1 MSSNKS
7 KFTKDDVLKLAK
19 LASLS
24 ISDSE
29 AEKYSTQLGAILD
42 YVNQLQELDT
52 DNIEPIAHITGTK
65 NITFEDGSQQDFSLN
80 KQTLNLKKVGNKDY
94 FSVTK

>member
-19 LASLS
+19 LANLP
-24 ISDSE
+24 ISTKE
-29 AEKYSTQLGAILD
+29 AEKYSSQLGAILE

-65 NITFEDGSQQDFSLN
+65 NVTFEDGSKQDVVIN
-80 KQTLNLKKVGNKDY
+80 KRTLKLKKVGNKDY

>member
-19 LASLS
+19 LANLQ
-24 ISDSE
+24 ISDKE
-29 AEKYSTQLGAILD
+29 AETYSSQLGAILE

-65 NITFEDGSQQDFSLN
+65 NITFEDGSHKEITLD
-80 KQTLNLKKVGNKDY
+80 KQTFKLKKVGNKDY